1 MKLRRK
7 KKRVVPSPI
16 PDVQMSPTLDGSRF
30 PPSIFNSQEHLKT
43 RLRVR
48 DIIAYE
54 KIIGR
59 PARDTSTYGTIRR
72 RISKVHRDIFMLNIQ
87 KKQVANKVVKDG
99 IIYDIELKVEE
110 LLKLNRLR
118 DRVQKHIVTVGEGY

>member
-1 MKLRRK
+1 M
-7 KKRVVPSPI
+7 RVEPSPI

-30 PPSIFNSQEHLKT
+30 PPSIFNPQEHLKT
-43 RLRVR
+43 RLRVK

-54 KIIGR
+54 NIIGR

-72 RISKVHRDIFMLNIQ
+72 RISKVHSEIRELNFQ

-118 DRVQKHIVTVGEGY
+118 DRVQKHIVKVGEGARAFE